1 MGARPKQLPRERT
14 RAPQGACGGG
24 GERVGAGTQAGA
36 VRHDNG
42 THSTPSPGP
51 FQKPFGMGGAWA
63 GAANHRAA
71 LRLRKGAFADS
82 VLGVGV
88 QGRAGLGSR
97 REPSARVADDLRK
110 QGPPSGAQLGSRPG
124 GAAAAAAAWEGA
136 ARQRLVRTP
145 RRPGPRG
152 RAGESILQAP
162 TASFSGP
169 CLVAS
174 PVRRRPRTSPRPQ
187 ARTRPRPRPVFRG
200 HACQGPSVLP
210 SRAPSCGP
218 RSRQVHCGPR
228 ASSWRPGM
236 TPARGQCCP
245 LRKRAALGDS
255 EASVTEVC
263 KRGRRAP

>member
-1 MGARPKQLPRERT
+1 MGARPKQLPRART

-24 GERVGAGTQAGA
+24 GERVGLERKLARSATTTE
-36 VRHDNG
+36 H
-42 THSTPSPGP
+42 TPPPSPGP

-71 LRLRKGAFADS
+71 LMLRKGAFADS

-88 QGRAGLGSR
+88 QGSAGLGSR
-97 REPSARVADDLRK
+97 RESSARVADDLRK
-110 QGPPSGAQLGSRPG
+110 QGPPSGVPLGSRPG
-124 GAAAAAAAWEGA
+124 GAAAAAAWEGA
-136 ARQRLVRTP
+136 ARQRLVRAP
-145 RRPGPRG
+145 RRRGPRG

-174 PVRRRPRTSPRPQ
+174 PVRRLPRTSPRPQ
-187 ARTRPRPRPVFRG
+187 ARTRPRPRPVFRRP
-200 HACQGPSVLP
+200 ACQGPSVFP

-228 ASSWRPGM
+228 ASSRRPGM
-236 TPARGQCCP
+236 TPAHGQC
-245 LRKRAALGDS
+245 
-255 EASVTEVC
+255 
-263 KRGRRAP
+263 